1 MGYYPQ
7 RGSVLI
13 GQPPFQNIGMTAPP
27 MTREIGFASGHHP
40 TEADMM
46 MGMGHHHLHAGPMLA
61 LQRQQI
67 PPHM

>member
-7 RGSVLI
+7 RGQLP

-27 MTREIGFASGHHP
+27 MTREIGFGHP

-46 MGMGHHHLHAGPMLA
+46 MGMGHHMHAGPMLA
-61 LQRQQI
+61 L
-67 PPHM
+67 